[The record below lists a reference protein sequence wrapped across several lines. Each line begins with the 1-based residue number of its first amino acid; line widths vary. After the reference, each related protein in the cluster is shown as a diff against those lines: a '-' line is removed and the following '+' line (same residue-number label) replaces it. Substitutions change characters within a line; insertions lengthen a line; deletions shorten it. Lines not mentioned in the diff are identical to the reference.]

1 MQLSGTPQ
9 VIESD
14 AWLTVPAPTNTS
26 ASATGHPDQLVAH
39 EVFQPGDLQNEV
51 STTFAPRHTTHRL
64 SLV

>member
-14 AWLTVPAPTNTS
+14 AWLTVPAPTNTI

-39 EVFQPGDLQNEV
+39 EVLQLGVLHIEI
-51 STTFAPRHTTHRL
+51 STTSAPRHTAHRL